1 MRIRGVD
8 VAFGGGHDA
17 IAVGV
22 DDGDGRLVALQ
33 QALGQVVLIGLEG
46 GQPLEGVEQ
55 GLARDPTGDE
65 ALPEL
70 PLRRDV
76 GIEEVGVTRSGS
88 RGRSGLS
95 PKATASF
102 LFRLLSPGSSP
113 GTIDCRALISPS

>member
-1 MRIRGVD
+1 
-8 VAFGGGHDA
+8 AFGGGHDA

-76 GIEEVGVTRSGS
+76 GIEEVGVTRAVGVVTEGDRQLSIPVIVPRLVAGYDRLPS
-88 RGRSGLS
+88 ADLTILIGLGGLS
-95 PKATASF
+95 W
-102 LFRLLSPGSSP
+102 
-113 GTIDCRALISPS
+113 